1 MVDIT
6 KIKSEITLDIFGE
19 GNQKK
24 YLEGLVDEYGL
35 ANYVFLRGEKPEHR
49 ETATSSGYVCD
60 DI

>member
-19 GNQKK
+19 GNQKI

-35 ANYVFLRGEKPEHR
+35 ANQM
-49 ETATSSGYVCD
+49 SSQTYPLLVAVSRWGRK
-60 DI
+60 ILL

>member
-35 ANYVFLRGEKPEHR
+35 ANHVFYGGEARASRNSYK
-49 ETATSSGYVCD
+49 
-60 DI
+60 